1 MNFDQNNYLKTNEK
15 MNTKKGH
22 KKKNLIIVWTYSY
35 WFEVIVT
42 SKWLFIECSWD
53 LWLMLCCVVR
63 WPFRKI
69 ELMASPAGSPSRGQ
83 PSLVRPHLKSHLLPG
98 WPLPDDWSTQRYKA
112 QSFLC
117 NSNSSEKS
125 STFIVP
131 QVRLRFPQACITDF
145 FLCLALLLF
154 PSLFP
159 SSWSQEHSLI
169 NFFSVSVTTSW
180 GAWPVSNN

>member
-83 PSLVRPHLKSHLLPG
+83 PSLVRPHLKSHLLPEAAHIWWLINAEYNDQVPG
-98 WPLPDDWSTQRYKA
+98 PHVRIAFKGHPSSRSPEGLSWESENHRSVDSFA
-112 QSFLC
+112 QSLFLM
-117 NSNSSEKS
+117 
-125 STFIVP
+125 
-131 QVRLRFPQACITDF
+131 L
-145 FLCLALLLF
+145 LA
-154 PSLFP
+154 
-159 SSWSQEHSLI
+159 E
-169 NFFSVSVTTSW
+169 SVS
-180 GAWPVSNN
+180 A